1 MHLLDLP
8 EELSAAD
15 DIVVDLDK
23 AGCCCQFGAGEF
35 AERVEVETI
44 NCPGQIEGC
53 NESRDGQVWSLNG
66 HVG

>member
-15 DIVVDLDK
+15 DIVVDLDQS
-23 AGCCCQFGAGEF
+23 GCCCQFWAGEF
-35 AERVEVETI
+35 AERVEEETVDRS
-44 NCPGQIEGC
+44 GQVEGC
-53 NESRDGQVWSLNG
+53 HESRDGQIWSLND